1 MYPSK
6 LVVEVYLKKK
16 NINTR
21 SVALNLGWLAPPS
34 CLTELVGRF
43 LYVSRG
49 LFDDLHRM
57 GTKTA
62 SMV

>member
-6 LVVEVYLKKK
+6 LVVEVYLKMK

-34 CLTELVGRF
+34 YLTELVGRF

-49 LFDDLHRM
+49 LFDDL
-57 GTKTA
+57 A
-62 SMV
+62 